1 MKKLAAVLLCL
12 MLMLSSAVFVYG
24 AEEEKAFIHPGALH
38 TAGDL
43 ARISSCVANGEEPYL
58 SGWNALISSQ
68 YAQPDQASRA
78 AETIVR
84 GGDGQNF
91 ARLYQDAA
99 KAYQNAL
106 RYHLEGN
113 EECGKTACDILNS
126 WSSTLKTV
134 TGNADRYLASGLYG
148 YQLANA
154 AELMRNHPDFNTEAM
169 QDMLIN
175 VFYKPLCERFLISNE
190 YGGDHNG
197 ASITN
202 YWANWDLANMAA
214 TVAIGIFCDRRDI
227 YDVGIE
233 YFMHGA
239 GNGSV
244 FNAIPHLY
252 DGSLA
257 QWQESGRDQGH
268 SNLGIGLMASV
279 CEMAWNQ
286 GDDLYGYADNRFMY
300 AAEYVAAYNTGIE
313 TPFELYEWGT
323 GTNGKYSSHSVV
335 SNATRGEM
343 RPIWAM
349 IYNHY
354 ANRMGYEMPNVK
366 AIMEKLGTEGGPG
379 GHASTFDQTGFGTL
393 LYTRDEGSGTKANL
407 IGGPIREGVYR
418 ISSRHSGKY
427 ISEKDGKVAQYAS
440 DGNNEWEI
448 AHLGGGVYTI
458 TNTQTGKSLGI
469 ENSSH
474 DPLANLVCEEYT
486 GENSQKFAFIK
497 AGDGY
502 YRITALHA
510 SKALDVLNASKDDGV
525 GIIQYRYLTAPNQ
538 QWSFELAEAKD
549 ITPPADM
556 SAGKLYVTVNGIRCV
571 GDVDPV
577 IENGRMLVPLRQ
589 VFEKMGAEVVWDDN
603 TKTAS
608 CTLEGEKV
616 TVTLSSTN
624 ANVNG
629 TSYVLDA
636 APTLINGRIL
646 VPVRFI
652 AEGLGAC
659 VTYRDNT
666 KTAEIIK

>member
-1 MKKLAAVLLCL
+1 MKKLTAILLCL
-12 MLMLSSAVFVYG
+12 TLMLFSAVFVYG
-24 AEEEKAFIHPGALH
+24 AEEEKTFIHPRALH
-38 TAGDL
+38 TAEDL
-43 ARISSCVANGEEPYL
+43 ARISSCVAKGEEPYL

-68 YAQPDQASRA
+68 YAQPNQASRA
-78 AETIVR
+78 TETIVR
-84 GGDGQNF
+84 GGNGQNF
-91 ARLYQDAA
+91 AQLYQDCA

-126 WSSTLKTV
+126 WSSTLKTI
-134 TGNADRYLASGLYG
+134 TGNADRYLAAGIYG
-148 YQLANA
+148 YQMANA
-154 AELMRNHPDFNTEAM
+154 AELMRGYPGFDVKAM
-169 QDMLIN
+169 QDLLIN
-175 VFYKPLCERFLISNE
+175 VFYEPLCERFLISNK
-190 YGGDHNG
+190 YGKDHND
-197 ASITN
+197 AYITN
-202 YWANWDLANMAA
+202 YWSNWDLCSIAA
-214 TVAIGIFCDRRDI
+214 TVAIGIFCDRADI
-227 YDVGIE
+227 YQTGIN
-233 YFMHGA
+233 YYINGA
-239 GNGSV
+239 GNGSI

-268 SNLGIGLMASV
+268 SNLGIGLMASI

-300 AAEYVAAYNTGIE
+300 AAEYVAGYNNGIE
-313 TPFELYEWGT
+313 MPFELYEWGT
-323 GTNGKYSSHSVV
+323 GGNGQYASQRVV
-335 SNATRGEM
+335 SNAGRGEV

-354 ANRMGYEMPNVK
+354 HSRMGYDMPNVK
-366 AIMEKLGTEGGPG
+366 ARMEIIGTEGGPG

-393 LYTRDEGSGTKANL
+393 LYTRGEGTGTKATP
-407 IGGPIREGVYR
+407 IDGPIEEGVYR
-418 ISSRHSGKY
+418 ILSRHSGKY
-427 ISEKDGKVAQYAS
+427 ISEKDGKIAQYAS

-497 AGDGY
+497 TGDGY

-525 GIIQYRYLTAPNQ
+525 GIIQYRYLTTYNQ
-538 QWSFELAEAKD
+538 QWSFELIEAKD
-549 ITPPADM
+549 ITPPTDAN
-556 SAGKLYVTVNGIRCV
+556 AGKLYVTVNGIRCV

-589 VFEKMGAEVVWDDN
+589 VFEKMGAEVVWDDG

-608 CTLEGEKV
+608 CTLEGETV

-624 ANVNG
+624 ATING
-629 TSYVLDA
+629 TSYILDA
-636 APTLINGRIL
+636 APTLLNGRIL